1 MDKLH
6 KLQVEAIE
14 KGTVI
19 DHIPAGQGLKIINHL
34 QLMDKKLRLTV
45 GLNLPKESGEFK
57 DLIKVNEWHLVN
69 EEAENL
75 FLFAPDA
82 TINQIENYKVVKK
95 YKMKAPKLLK
105 GVFDCRNQNCISLT
119 EPVDSK
125 FIVDQSD
132 KGLRLQ
138 CHYCERW
145 FRDWVFV

>member
-1 MDKLH
+1 MQKTH
-6 KLQVEAIE
+6 KLQVEAIQ

-45 GLNLPKESGEFK
+45 GLNLPTSSGEFK
-57 DLIKVNEWHLVN
+57 DIIKVNEWHLADS
-69 EEAENL
+69 EAENL

-82 TINQIENYKVVKK
+82 SINQIDDYLVVKK
-95 YKMKAPKLLK
+95 YKMKAPKELK
-105 GVFDCRNQNCISLT
+105 GVFKCRNHNCISLT
-119 EPVDSK
+119 ESVTSK
-125 FIVDQSD
+125 FLVDQSEQ
-132 KGLRLQ
+132 GLRLQ